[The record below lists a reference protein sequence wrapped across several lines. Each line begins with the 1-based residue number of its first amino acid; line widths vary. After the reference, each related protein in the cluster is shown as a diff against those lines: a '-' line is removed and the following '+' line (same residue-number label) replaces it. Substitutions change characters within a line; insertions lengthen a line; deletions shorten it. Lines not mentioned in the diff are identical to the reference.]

1 MNLLLE
7 IITPEKV
14 VYSDEV
20 NEIIVQTVNGE
31 IAILPHHVN
40 LLTQISPGEMIVK
53 KGNNLQHLAVTGGFL
68 EVMDNKVSI
77 LAEYAIKAQ
86 DIEVE
91 KAMEAKKRA
100 EKVMKEKSTD
110 NEVKVAQAEI
120 MKAILELKVATRHK
134 KRPL

>member
-53 KGNNLQHLAVTGGFL
+53 KGIILQHLAVTG
-68 EVMDNKVSI
+68 
-77 LAEYAIKAQ
+77 
-86 DIEVE
+86 
-91 KAMEAKKRA
+91 
-100 EKVMKEKSTD
+100 
-110 NEVKVAQAEI
+110 
-120 MKAILELKVATRHK
+120 
-134 KRPL
+134 

>member
-53 KGNNLQHLAVTGGFL
+53 KGSNLQHLAVTGGFL
-68 EVMDNKVSI
+68 EVIDNKVSI